1 MSGIVAAD
9 SMWRHFMVWVEKKRG
24 GASCAEKMTWLRIR
38 GRWILSSICDIN
50 SSEGIC

>member
-9 SMWRHFMVWVEKKRG
+9 SMWRHFMVWGEKKG
-24 GASCAEKMTWLRIR
+24 GSCAEKMTWLRIR
-38 GRWILSSICDIN
+38 GRWSLSSICDIK